1 MGFEIKHIFA
11 SNNTH
16 RKNLS
21 TSKMKLCLVSVLLIF
36 FIIDSNGISVSPEN
50 GIPVERRFRLC
61 FGGDDCCTYY
71 NKCEAGQGDC
81 DTDNDCKD
89 GLKCGNDNCG
99 VSWTKFIPSREGW
112 DVYDDCCYKP

>member
-1 MGFEIKHIFA
+1 MI
-11 SNNTH
+11 SN
-16 RKNLS
+16 
-21 TSKMKLCLVSVLLIF
+21 LIF
-36 FIIDSNGISVSPEN
+36 SLRIFLSV
-50 GIPVERRFRLC
+50 RLC

-81 DTDNDCKD
+81 DTNNDCMD
-89 GLKCGNDNCG
+89 GLKCGTDNCG